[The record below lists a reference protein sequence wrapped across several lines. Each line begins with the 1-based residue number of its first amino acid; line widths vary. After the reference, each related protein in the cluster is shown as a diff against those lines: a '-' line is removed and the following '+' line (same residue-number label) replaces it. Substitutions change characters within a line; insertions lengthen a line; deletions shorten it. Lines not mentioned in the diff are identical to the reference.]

1 MTCCRDSRLGFGIDL
16 WRGLAGVDTSQF
28 SPFLSNL
35 NATFG
40 ISSATLRSLFGG
52 SMKGV
57 GGQPQGALQSTLND
71 PNRDNYLQN
80 QGSRP
85 IRPAS
90 TYSNTGAGGQRG
102 FTSNFAVTVQ
112 RFRPLPAPLV
122 TPQDQVS
129 LNYSLQFTP
138 TQFWAV
144 SWQAQYNF
152 SQGRFESQTVSLAR
166 ELHEWRASFRFVR
179 NANGNFAFFFSVFLT
194 DLPELRYD
202 YQQTTFEQ

>member
-1 MTCCRDSRLGFGIDL
+1 M
-16 WRGLAGVDTSQF
+16 
-28 SPFLSNL
+28 
-35 NATFG
+35 
-40 ISSATLRSLFGG
+40 
-52 SMKGV
+52 
-57 GGQPQGALQSTLND
+57 
-71 PNRDNYLQN
+71 
-80 QGSRP
+80 
-85 IRPAS
+85 
-90 TYSNTGAGGQRG
+90 
-102 FTSNFAVTVQ
+102 Q